1 MLYHGIYLSRV
12 VRCLDFACKR
22 CGVII
27 VVKQSQ
33 RYLMIV
39 VEDQNRR
46 LVLREEH
53 THPGKCLPLLLSSR
67 SFSSAGF
74 ARCWWTVHRFVGEP
88 SLSLCLNLC
97 AWMNAVLLHFY
108 TEALI
113 RWIQSRVC
121 GCSSKKAGTRHDLG
135 FEALHLLFTVRR
147 QVPRLVRKRGG
158 HIGSSQ
164 QQDKE
169 IQCPPEAN
177 CIDEYLGNQTVQE
190 ECGESVECLIR
201 DMMEL
206 KLFPKLERRRRHLN
220 QANSNCLV
228 LFVQAIIL

>member
-1 MLYHGIYLSRV
+1 MGWFYKRSILIQASACPSYWV
-12 VRCLDFACKR
+12 LD
-22 CGVII
+22 
-27 VVKQSQ
+27 
-33 RYLMIV
+33 L
-39 VEDQNRR
+39 
-46 LVLREEH
+46 
-53 THPGKCLPLLLSSR
+53 
-67 SFSSAGF
+67 FSSAGF

-88 SLSLCLNLC
+88 SLSLS
-97 AWMNAVLLHFY
+97 AWIYVHECSSPAFRYWSSH
-108 TEALI
+108 
-113 RWIQSRVC
+113 WIQSQVC

-164 QQDKE
+164 QEDKE
-169 IQCPPEAN
+169 IWCPPEPN

-220 QANSNCLV
+220 QANSNFNCLV
-228 LFVQAIIL
+228 LFVGAIIL